1 MVWLLNSRKRK
12 QPLETQLGLDRLGA
26 MSWCEFEAL
35 VGESFRQRG
44 YLVEETGKGGLEG
57 DIDLILRKD
66 GRTELVQCKQWQAR
80 QFGVATVRELWG
92 LVAHRKADALKIVCA
107 GAFTV
112 EAGQFAEGKAIQL
125 IDGEGLLELVRGV
138 QVSAPTS
145 GVEPTPVPDK
155 NAMAP
160 TCPRCHAAMF
170 KRFNPQIGQLYWSC
184 IMYPRC
190 KGTQSI

>member
-12 QPLETQLGLDRLGA
+12 QPLEARLGLDRLSA
-26 MSWCEFEAL
+26 MSWREFEAL

-44 YLVEETGKGGLEG
+44 YLVEESGKGGLEG
-57 DIDLILRKD
+57 DIDLILRKG

-80 QFGVATVRELWG
+80 QLGVATVRELWG
-92 LVAHRKADALKIVCA
+92 LVAHRKADALKIVCV
-107 GAFTV
+107 GAFTA

-138 QVSAPTS
+138 QISPPT
-145 GVEPTPVPDK
+145 GTVAAAPVPDK
-155 NAMAP
+155 NATAP
-160 TCPRCHAAMF
+160 TCPRCRAAMF